1 MSLNSTPSSERIHIG
16 LFGKRNAGKSFLIN
30 AITNQDLAIVSNQKG
45 TTTDPV
51 MKAMELLPLG
61 PVVFIDT
68 PGLDDTGELGEKRVE
83 KAKKMLHKTD
93 IALLVIDSREGMD
106 ELDEEVLALIKS
118 LHIPYLVVYNKC
130 DLSHFD
136 KETKDTIYV
145 SSKTKENIKE
155 LKDKIAL
162 LKPEKDQ
169 RALVHDLLPSGSLV
183 ILVIPI
189 DASAPKG
196 RLILPQQ
203 QVIRDLLD
211 YGNIPV
217 VCRESEL
224 AETLHKIEKPALV
237 ITDSQAFAYVSKIV
251 PEDIPLTSFSIL
263 MARYKGALHVTYHG
277 IKSIDELQDGDHIL
291 ISEGCTHHRTCKDIG
306 TVKIPNW
313 LKNYTG
319 KNLIIETSSGFGFPS
334 DLSAYKMIIHCGGC
348 MLNEREVVHRMQEA
362 VKQGV
367 PITNYGMAI
376 AYMNGILDR
385 SIQII
390 KDKDNDD

>member
-16 LFGKRNAGKSFLIN
+16 LFGKRNAGKSSLIN

-136 KETKDTIYV
+136 KETK
-145 SSKTKENIKE
+145 ENIKE

-169 RALVHDLLPSGSLV
+169 RALVHDLVPSGSLV

-224 AETLHKIEKPALV
+224 AEILHKIEKPALV

-251 PEDIPLTSFSIL
+251 PDDIPLTSFSIL

-385 SIQII
+385 SMQII

>member
-16 LFGKRNAGKSFLIN
+16 LFGKRNAGKSSLIN

-169 RALVHDLLPSGSLV
+169 RALVHDLVPSGSLV

-237 ITDSQAFAYVSKIV
+237 ITDSQAFAYVS
-251 PEDIPLTSFSIL
+251 
-263 MARYKGALHVTYHG
+263 
-277 IKSIDELQDGDHIL
+277 
-291 ISEGCTHHRTCKDIG
+291 
-306 TVKIPNW
+306 
-313 LKNYTG
+313 
-319 KNLIIETSSGFGFPS
+319 
-334 DLSAYKMIIHCGGC
+334 
-348 MLNEREVVHRMQEA
+348 
-362 VKQGV
+362 
-367 PITNYGMAI
+367 
-376 AYMNGILDR
+376 
-385 SIQII
+385 
-390 KDKDNDD
+390 

>member
-16 LFGKRNAGKSFLIN
+16 LFGKRNAGKSSLIN

-118 LHIPYLVVYNKC
+118 LHIP
-130 DLSHFD
+130 
-136 KETKDTIYV
+136 
-145 SSKTKENIKE
+145 
-155 LKDKIAL
+155 
-162 LKPEKDQ
+162 
-169 RALVHDLLPSGSLV
+169 VHDLVPSGSLV

-224 AETLHKIEKPALV
+224 AEILHKIEKPALV

-251 PEDIPLTSFSIL
+251 PDDIPLTSFSIL

-291 ISEGCTHHRTCKDIG
+291 ISEGCTHHRTCKD
-306 TVKIPNW
+306 
-313 LKNYTG
+313 
-319 KNLIIETSSGFGFPS
+319 LIIETSSGFGFPS

-385 SIQII
+385 SMQII

>member
-16 LFGKRNAGKSFLIN
+16 LFGKRNAGKSSLIN

-93 IALLVIDSREGMD
+93 IA
-106 ELDEEVLALIKS
+106 
-118 LHIPYLVVYNKC
+118 
-130 DLSHFD
+130 
-136 KETKDTIYV
+136 ETKDTIYV

-169 RALVHDLLPSGSLV
+169 RALVHDLVPSGSLV

-224 AETLHKIEKPALV
+224 AEILHKIEKPALV

-251 PEDIPLTSFSIL
+251 PDDIPLTSFSIL

-319 KNLIIETSSGFGFPS
+319 KDLIIETSSGFGFPS

-390 KDKDNDD
+390 KDKDNDE

>member
-16 LFGKRNAGKSFLIN
+16 LFGKRNAGKSSLIN

-145 SSKTKENIKE
+145 SSKAKENIKE

-169 RALVHDLLPSGSLV
+169 RALVHDLVPSGSLV

-224 AETLHKIEKPALV
+224 AETLHKIEKPAIV

-319 KNLIIETSSGFGFPS
+319 KHLIIETSSGFGFPS

-348 MLNEREVVHRMQEA
+348 MLNEREVIHRMQEA

-385 SIQII
+385 SMEII

>member
-1 MSLNSTPSSERIHIG
+1 
-16 LFGKRNAGKSFLIN
+16 
-30 AITNQDLAIVSNQKG
+30 
-45 TTTDPV
+45 
-51 MKAMELLPLG
+51 
-61 PVVFIDT
+61 
-68 PGLDDTGELGEKRVE
+68 
-83 KAKKMLHKTD
+83 
-93 IALLVIDSREGMD
+93 
-106 ELDEEVLALIKS
+106 
-118 LHIPYLVVYNKC
+118 
-130 DLSHFD
+130 
-136 KETKDTIYV
+136 
-145 SSKTKENIKE
+145 
-155 LKDKIAL
+155 
-162 LKPEKDQ
+162 
-169 RALVHDLLPSGSLV
+169 
-183 ILVIPI
+183 
-189 DASAPKG
+189 
-196 RLILPQQ
+196 
-203 QVIRDLLD
+203 
-211 YGNIPV
+211 
-217 VCRESEL
+217 
-224 AETLHKIEKPALV
+224 
-237 ITDSQAFAYVSKIV
+237 
-251 PEDIPLTSFSIL
+251 

-385 SIQII
+385 SMQII